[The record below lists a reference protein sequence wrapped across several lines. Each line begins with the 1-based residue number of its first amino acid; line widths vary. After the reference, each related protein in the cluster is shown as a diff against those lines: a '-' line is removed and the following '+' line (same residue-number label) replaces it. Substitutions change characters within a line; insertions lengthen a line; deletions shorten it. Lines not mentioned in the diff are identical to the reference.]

1 MCDGTQAR
9 PTWWLLYVIAVLL
22 VGVVGLVEISVQ
34 GDVVRKVLD
43 SVDVVAGFGLI
54 AVWVR
59 RNRGALDLARDRRR
73 A

>member
-1 MCDGTQAR
+1 MGRNAR

-22 VGVVGLVEISVQ
+22 VGVVGLVEMSVQ

-54 AVWVR
+54 GVWVR
-59 RNRGALDLARDRRR
+59 RNRSALDLARDRQR

>member
-1 MCDGTQAR
+1 MGRNAR

-22 VGVVGLVEISVQ
+22 MGVAGLVEISVQ

-54 AVWVR
+54 GVWVR
-59 RNRGALDLARDRRR
+59 RNRGAFDLAQDRRR
-73 A
+73 L

>member
-1 MCDGTQAR
+1 MGRNTR

-34 GDVVRKVLD
+34 GDVVRKILD
-43 SVDVVAGFGLI
+43 SLDVVAGFGLI
-54 AVWVR
+54 GVWVR
-59 RNRGALDLARDRRR
+59 RNRSAFDRARDRRR

>member
-1 MCDGTQAR
+1 MGRNAR

-22 VGVVGLVEISVQ
+22 VGVVGLVEMSVL

-54 AVWVR
+54 GVWVR
-59 RNRGALDLARDRRR
+59 RNRSALDLARDRQR

>member
-1 MCDGTQAR
+1 MGRNAR

-34 GDVVRKVLD
+34 GHVVRKVLD

-54 AVWVR
+54 AVWMR